1 MCFVNAKRVEL
12 GPHPA
17 LVVVCEQALFCD
29 VVGEGEVC
37 DSRWRLRRQNFFPQL
52 AQVSPLASYTG

>member
-29 VVGEGEVC
+29 
-37 DSRWRLRRQNFFPQL
+37 SRWRLRRQNVFPQL
-52 AQVSPLASYTG
+52 AQVSLLASYTG